1 MLVVSVESADRY
13 GLEIVNKK
21 LYVYDTT
28 NKRSYEVTIAD
39 LVEYTKYINIIG
51 GLYTKNEAGINALLD
66 MNTEEVGILKVAY
79 KKKYDIV
86 VKDKLEYI
94 YGCCYDAKA
103 TQEFKINI
111 KKSTFLH
118 IVALNNLILQATG
131 RPDMVLITG
140 SETLLKTANFTFKD
154 LNGKDIILNI
164 LNAVSNVKAKWVDV
178 TLGKLSCN
186 YKGQAIIHNSNISS
200 LSWCN
205 YNGHIK
211 GTITN
216 TKGIN
221 WSFDVSDLDLE
232 LKGCE
237 VEIVKV
243 DCTKKVQEN
252 KVRVVKS
259 KLKKLFVIP
268 SDNLNVE
275 ISESEIDTLHISLI
289 DIGNIA
295 NIDVSC
301 AKEIKLLFVSTSI
314 EKVLNSTD
322 LIKILNII
330 KGKPV
335 KVSTLITHKDKQR
348 VEELLNKH
356 LGKNGYQIV

>member
-1 MLVVSVESADRY
+1 MLMVSVKSADRY
-13 GLEIVNKK
+13 GLEIVDKK

-28 NKRSYEVTIAD
+28 NKRSYEVTVAD
-39 LVEYTKYINIIG
+39 LVEYTKYINILG
-51 GLYTKNEAGINALLD
+51 GLYTKNEVGINTLLG
-66 MNTEEVGILKVAY
+66 MTMETANILTVAY

-86 VKDKLEYI
+86 VAKDKLEYI
-94 YGCCYDAKA
+94 YGCCYDASA
-103 TQEFKINI
+103 TQEFKLNINSGTI
-111 KKSTFLH
+111 LH
-118 IVALNNLILQATG
+118 IIALNDLILQATG
-131 RPDMVLITG
+131 RPDRISITG
-140 SETLLKTANFTFKD
+140 NETLLKTANFTFKD
-154 LNGKDIILNI
+154 LNGKVIILNI
-164 LNAVSNVKAKWVDV
+164 PNNVKAKWVDV
-178 TLGKLSCN
+178 TLKKLSCN
-186 YKGQAIIHNSNISS
+186 YKGQAVIHNSNISS

-205 YNGHIK
+205 YNGRSK
-211 GTITN
+211 CTITN
-216 TKGIN
+216 TKGRN
-221 WSFDVSDLDLE
+221 WSFNVSDLDLE
-232 LKGCE
+232 LNECE

-243 DCTKKVQEN
+243 DCIQKVQEN

-259 KLKKLFVIP
+259 KLKKLFVTP

-275 ISESEIDTLHISLI
+275 ISESEIGTLHINMV

-330 KGKPV
+330 KGKLI

>member
-13 GLEIVNKK
+13 GLEIVGKK

-39 LVEYTKYINIIG
+39 LVEYTKYINILG
-51 GLYTKNEAGINALLD
+51 GLYTKNEVGMNVLLD
-66 MNTEEVGILKVAY
+66 MNTEEVSILKVAY

-94 YGCCYDAKA
+94 CGCCYDAKA
-103 TQEFKINI
+103 TQEYKLNI
-111 KKSTFLH
+111 KKGTFLN
-118 IVALNNLILQATG
+118 IVALSDLILQATG
-131 RPDMVLITG
+131 KPDMILITG

-154 LNGKDIILNI
+154 LKGKNIILH
-164 LNAVSNVKAKWVDV
+164 LESNVKAKWVDV

-186 YKGQAIIHNSNISS
+186 YKGQVIIHNSNISS

-205 YNGHIK
+205 YNGHTK

-216 TKGIN
+216 SKGTN
-221 WSFDVSDLDLE
+221 WVFDDSDLDLE
-232 LKGCE
+232 LNGCE

-243 DCTKKVQEN
+243 YCTKKVHEN

-259 KLKKLFVIP
+259 KLEKLFVVP

-275 ISESEIDTLHISLI
+275 IFESEIGTLHISLV
-289 DIGNIA
+289 DIGNIT

-330 KGKPV
+330 KGKPI

-356 LGKNGYQIV
+356 LGKNGYQVV